1 MYANNFYDIG
11 IVCFQLYVGAEE
23 LQILVHLSSLLCLLS
38 EDFNNLHRDS
48 SSYGHGAAAWCYG
61 LYLLSKLHLLL
72 VLLQMFDLFD
82 VKCNGVIEFG
92 EFVQSLGVFHPNAP
106 VEEKIY
112 CKVNISL
119 DCNACRCTCTRPPS
133 HTQTSSFFCMSI
145 WFLLVR

>member
-1 MYANNFYDIG
+1 MILGQFAFSFMQVLKKHRFWCIFQAFY
-11 IVCFQLYVGAEE
+11 VSSQR
-23 LQILVHLSSLLCLLS
+23 ILIIYSA
-38 EDFNNLHRDS
+38 RDS
-48 SSYGHGAAAWCYG
+48 SSYGHGTAAWCYG
-61 LYLLSKLHLLL
+61 LRSKLHLLL

-82 VKCNGVIEFG
+82 VKCNGVIKFG

-119 DCNACRCTCTRPPS
+119 DYNACRCTCTHPPS